1 MSYYRTCPDCGAHLD
16 PGEECSCG
24 KEADAECTS
33 EITTMILPVMSVK
46 SIDLFVS
53 TKEYLEMKQELTI
66 SFRG

>member
-1 MSYYRTCPDCGAHLD
+1 
-16 PGEECSCG
+16 
-24 KEADAECTS
+24 
-33 EITTMILPVMSVK
+33 MILPVMSVK